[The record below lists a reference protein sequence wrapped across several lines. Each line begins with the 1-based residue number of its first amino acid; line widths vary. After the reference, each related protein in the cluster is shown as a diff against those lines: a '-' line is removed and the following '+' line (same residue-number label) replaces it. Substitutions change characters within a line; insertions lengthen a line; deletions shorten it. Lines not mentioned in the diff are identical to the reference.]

1 MKNMDLFELSQ
12 EEMSEII
19 GGDKFM
25 KDLGH
30 AIGSA
35 ARAVRN
41 FISSSDVRGSE
52 TLMNCI

>member
-1 MKNMDLFELSQ
+1 MDLFELSQ